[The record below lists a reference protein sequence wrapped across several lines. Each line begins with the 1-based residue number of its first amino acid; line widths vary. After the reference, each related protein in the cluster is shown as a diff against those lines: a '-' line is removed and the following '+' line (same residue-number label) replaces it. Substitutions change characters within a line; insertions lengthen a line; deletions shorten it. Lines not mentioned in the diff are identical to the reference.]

1 MLRDNIKTARI
12 KKGWSQQDLANE
24 YNLLVKK
31 INKQNNLN
39 LHTIGRT
46 SITHWETGRY
56 TPEVES
62 IPVLCEILQI
72 SADSLLGIDEIMKIQ
87 QHSQYEKNIL
97 LDDGTKI
104 SIHTNKNWEE
114 LTKEEKKE
122 IMDSIIEESVKIKK
136 EESKKN

>member
-1 MLRDNIKTARI
+1 MLSNNIKTARI
-12 KKGWSQQDLANE
+12 KKGWSQQKLADE

-62 IPVLCEILQI
+62 IPILCEILQI
-72 SADSLLGIDEIMKIQ
+72 SADCLLEIDEIMKIK
-87 QHSQYEKNIL
+87 QHNQYEKNIL
-97 LDDGTKI
+97 LNDGIKI
-104 SIHTNKNWEE
+104 SIHTDKNWEE

-122 IMDSIIEESVKIKK
+122 IMDSLIEESVRIKK
-136 EESKKN
+136 EENKKN